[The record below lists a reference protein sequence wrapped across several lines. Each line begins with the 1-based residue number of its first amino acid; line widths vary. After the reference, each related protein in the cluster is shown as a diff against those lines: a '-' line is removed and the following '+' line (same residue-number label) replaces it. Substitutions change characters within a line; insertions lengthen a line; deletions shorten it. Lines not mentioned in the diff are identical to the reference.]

1 MSDVVLVV
9 SQVSKRYRLFKS
21 PRQRLLHFVFPWA
34 KSAYATHD
42 ALNGIDLTMHRGEA
56 LAVIGA
62 NGAGKSTLLKL
73 LAGIASPS
81 AGRIAT
87 NGTVGAI
94 VELGLGFHPDFSGRN
109 NARAALVMQGST
121 RREAEVQLIDIQQF
135 AELGDYFDRPVRTYS
150 SGMQARLAFATA
162 TSIKPDILIV
172 DEVLS
177 VGDAYFQGKSI
188 RRIETLLATG
198 TSLLFVSHDLAA
210 VKRLCNRAILLSHG
224 NLVADGPVMETLD
237 KYNALLA
244 SATQAH
250 ANATGA
256 EPALQAH
263 ESILSSNRSGDGR
276 VRVQT
281 VSVLNE
287 HRVAASVLSS
297 SAPFSVRVAAKVVEP
312 VDELCLGIAVRDRLG
327 QTLYGTNTYHH
338 SLLCRDLRAG
348 DTVTANFN
356 MRTNLGEGQ
365 YLVSVSAHRGAV
377 HTEGNFDWLDNCA
390 SFEVINPGRAV
401 FIGSANLEARV
412 DLDAAASEQSA
423 PGAIT
428 GGAK

>member
-1 MSDVVLVV
+1 MNEVVLAVND
-9 SQVSKRYRLFKS
+9 VSKLYRIFKS
-21 PRQRLLHFVFPWA
+21 PRHRLLHFVFPWL
-34 KSAYATHD
+34 KTTYATHD
-42 ALNGIDLTMHRGEA
+42 ALKGINLTMRRGEA

-73 LAGIASPS
+73 LAGIAKPT
-81 AGRIAT
+81 AGRIST
-87 NGTVGAI
+87 TGTVGAI

-121 RREAEVQLIDIQQF
+121 RREAETQVIDIQQF
-135 AELGDYFDRPVRTYS
+135 AELGEYFDRPVRTYS

-188 RRIETLLATG
+188 RRIEALLATG

-224 NLVADGPVMETLD
+224 SLVADGPVMETLD
-237 KYNALLA
+237 QYNALLA
-244 SATQAH
+244 RTPSPNTSATSAQ
-250 ANATGA
+250 
-256 EPALQAH
+256 PDLQSD

-287 HRVAASVLSS
+287 HRVAASVLTS
-297 SAPFSVRVAAKVVEP
+297 SAPFSVRVVAKVVES
-312 VDELCLGIAVRDRLG
+312 VDELCLGISVRDRLG

-338 SLLCRDLRAG
+338 SLLCRDLKAG

-390 SFEVINPGRAV
+390 SFEVINAGRAL

-412 DLDAAASEQSA
+412 DLGTAGEQSA
-423 PGAIT
+423 PTAQRLR
-428 GGAK
+428 AE

>member
-1 MSDVVLVV
+1 
-9 SQVSKRYRLFKS
+9 
-21 PRQRLLHFVFPWA
+21 
-34 KSAYATHD
+34 
-42 ALNGIDLTMHRGEA
+42 
-56 LAVIGA
+56 
-62 NGAGKSTLLKL
+62 
-73 LAGIASPS
+73 
-81 AGRIAT
+81 
-87 NGTVGAI
+87 
-94 VELGLGFHPDFSGRN
+94 
-109 NARAALVMQGST
+109 MQGST
-121 RREAEVQLIDIQQF
+121 RREAETQLIDIQQF
-135 AELGDYFDRPVRTYS
+135 AELGEYFDRPVRTYS

-188 RRIETLLATG
+188 RRIEALLATG

-210 VKRLCNRAILLSHG
+210 VKRLCNRAILLNHG
-224 NLVADGPVMETLD
+224 SLVADGPVMETLD
-237 KYNALLA
+237 QYNALLA
-244 SATQAH
+244 RTPAPH
-250 ANATGA
+250 IGATGA
-256 EPALQAH
+256 QPDLQPA

-287 HRVAASVLSS
+287 HRVAASVLTS
-297 SAPFSVRVAAKVVEP
+297 SAPFSVRVVATVVEP
-312 VDELCLGIAVRDRLG
+312 VDELCLGISVRDRLG

-338 SLLCRDLRAG
+338 SLLCRDLKAG
-348 DTVTANFN
+348 DTVTADFN

-390 SFEVINPGRAV
+390 SFEVINAGRAL

-412 DLDAAASEQSA
+412 DLGTAAGEKSASTAQPSRAE
-423 PGAIT
+423 
-428 GGAK
+428 